1 MKKLSKITEGILGD
15 IAKRDLSGGRKK
27 EDVEYINNLD
37 MNEFMNF
44 LNEIYEKIDSPEKP
58 FYKTHTDE
66 FCVRLESPEG
76 FNSPVLK
83 IGFTSDFTTYFM
95 RIEDLR
101 MVPFST
107 SEPIANMLIDKG
119 FKIETSKDYIFFIKS
134 KTNKVSNDL
143 VIAVM
148 DTIINN
154 FDNLLIKRK

>member
-66 FCVRLESPEG
+66 FCARLESPEG

-83 IGFTSDFTTYFM
+83 IGFTSDFT
-95 RIEDLR
+95 RIEELR